1 MTKTPR
7 CGKIPL
13 FRQRNEDMKKYTA
26 DEIIADLKELVA
38 TVEAIKN
45 DPKPDMELG
54 YTFTRMLDHITDK
67 NLGLQVQSLIS
78 EKLYGTPLIE
88 GGHGPDGAVNA
99 EC

>member
-1 MTKTPR
+1 MVKYL
-7 CGKIPL
+7 CSKV
-13 FRQRNEDMKKYTA
+13 RNEDMKKYTA

-88 GGHGPDGAVNA
+88 CGNGPDGAVNA